1 MSRSLAAALLAVTA
15 AALAA
20 QPLPGAAKAP
30 APVSAKQKPT
40 PSAAARRGLAFA
52 EQRCSGC
59 HAVTA
64 NQASPN
70 PESPSFED
78 VANRPG
84 VTSATLQQFL
94 RDSHNYPA
102 AMNFRVEAARIRD
115 LAVYIE
121 TLKKPGYRPLM

>member
-1 MSRSLAAALLAVTA
+1 MSRTLVAAVLAVTA
-15 AALAA
+15 AIIAA
-20 QPLPGAAKAP
+20 QPSPGAAKARVAAAVKQP
-30 APVSAKQKPT
+30 PVLSAG
-40 PSAAARRGLAFA
+40 ARRGRAFA

-59 HAVTA
+59 HGVTE

-70 PESPSFED
+70 PESPSFEAI
-78 VANRPG
+78 ANRTG

-102 AMNFRVEAARIRD
+102 AMNFRVEAGRIRD

-121 TLKKPGYRPLM
+121 TLKKPGYRPVM